1 MLDLNQLST
10 MSMYNPLLYTS
21 TSSHK
26 TISYKRRPSGSDSS
40 SSEGSSD
47 TLVDAA
53 SMASVSLASS
63 CDTYISQGGDAY
75 KCARSEFVFRKKAK
89 KTRFPFP
96 AEVVPFKS
104 RLVVFREVIH
114 SPVLERFFIHARR
127 WGVYIFSLMVMCFII
142 SSE

>member
-1 MLDLNQLST
+1 MFNSPADSMLDLNQLST

-26 TISYKRRPSGSDSS
+26 TISYKRRTSGSDSS

-96 AEVVPFKS
+96 EEVVPFKS
-104 RLVVFREVIH
+104 RLVTLHISMVKRTDVLSTKYVILH
-114 SPVLERFFIHARR
+114 ESTKIFF
-127 WGVYIFSLMVMCFII
+127 F
-142 SSE
+142 